1 MGDYSR
7 DMAQIARDV
16 RRLVDFVTIVEPPK
30 QTEVEPEELT
40 TIDSE
45 EQTITVARKMKEVE
59 IALHAAPQF
68 LDNEEWKYFSEQDP
82 DQLPIHQQELRSLE
96 RQLEAIELALDNFKH
111 HVAKKIQ
118 QSFEDGE

>member
-68 LDNEEWKYFSEQDP
+68 LDNE
-82 DQLPIHQQELRSLE
+82 
-96 RQLEAIELALDNFKH
+96 
-111 HVAKKIQ
+111 
-118 QSFEDGE
+118 